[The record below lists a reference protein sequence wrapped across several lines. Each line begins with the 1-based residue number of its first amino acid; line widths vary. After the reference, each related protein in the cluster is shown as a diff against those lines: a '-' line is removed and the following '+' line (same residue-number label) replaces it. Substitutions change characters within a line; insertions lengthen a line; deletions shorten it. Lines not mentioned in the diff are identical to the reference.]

1 MKKLTYIFL
10 IFTIFLGINEVKA
23 QSIES
28 KIALKE
34 GNKTYKNGNYDT
46 SLFNYQSSFL
56 YDTSNMDAIYNKGN
70 AALMSG
76 NFEEARTNYNGY
88 LQYAGTKIEK
98 ADAHYNI
105 GNSYLSEYS
114 IEVKNQQQP
123 PNSDLLKSA
132 VEEYKNSLRYNFNDE
147 DARYNLSYAMKLL
160 EQNKNQEN
168 KDQQNKDQQNKDQQN
183 KDQQNKDQKNKDQQN
198 KDQQNKDQQDKDQQN
213 KDQQNKDQQNKDQQ
227 NKDQQ
232 NKDQQ
237 NKDQQNKNDKKPKEA
252 QSKQQA
258 MKNLDAI
265 NADEEKVLM
274 KVNRKKGDQKKK
286 SKSKDW

>member
-1 MKKLTYIFL
+1 MRRIINILI
-10 IFTIFLGINEVKA
+10 IFTVVLSLNEVKA

-28 KIALKE
+28 KIALKK
-34 GNKTYKNGNYDT
+34 GNKTYKSGDYDT

-56 YDTSNMDAIYNKGN
+56 YDTSNIDAIYNKGN
-70 AALMSG
+70 AALMNG
-76 NFEEARTNYNGY
+76 NFEEARSNYNGY
-88 LQYAGTKIEK
+88 LQHTGTKIEK

-114 IEVKNQQQP
+114 LESKNQQQP
-123 PNSDLLKSA
+123 PNNDLLKSA
-132 VEEYKNSLRYNFNDE
+132 VEEYKNALRYNFNDE

-160 EQNKNQEN
+160 EQNKKDQQN
-168 KDQQNKDQQNKDQQN
+168 KDEQNKDQQNKDEQN
-183 KDQQNKDQKNKDQQN
+183 KDQQNKDE
-198 KDQQNKDQQDKDQQN
+198 QN

-232 NKDQQ
+232 KKDQQ
-237 NKDQQNKNDKKPKEA
+237 NKDQQNKDQKENGKQPQEA

-265 NADEEKVLM
+265 NADEQKVLM

-286 SKSKDW
+286 SKTKDW